1 MTEVIKII
9 KIGHCPSLSGKT
21 SLTYHVGRR
30 GEVIYLQLH
39 GNSNGGFFCKEWVT
53 LERLG
58 VEDNK
63 PISSD
68 SLQAIFKG
76 KSANTGGFLLAV
88 LLKEGLVQEVG
99 RHRYRCCAPE
109 PFIQEMLK

>member
-1 MTEVIKII
+1 MIEII

-30 GEVIYLQLH
+30 KNQIYIQLYE
-39 GNSNGGFFCKEWVT
+39 NSNGGFFCKEWVS
-53 LERLG
+53 LEHLG
-58 VEDNK
+58 VEDQK

-68 SLQAIFKG
+68 SIQAIFKG

-88 LLKEGLVQEVG
+88 LLQEGFVQVVG
-99 RHRYRCCAPE
+99 RQNY
-109 PFIQEMLK
+109 QGVLK

>member
-1 MTEVIKII
+1 MSEVIKII

-30 GEVIYLQLH
+30 EEVIYLQLH

-68 SLQAIFKG
+68 LLQAIFKG
-76 KSANTGGFLLAV
+76 KSANTGGFLLAA
-88 LLKEGLVQEVG
+88 LLNEGLVQLIDK
-99 RHRYRCCAPE
+99 HNYLCCDPSS
-109 PFIQEMLK
+109 FIQEMLK